1 MKALLTVLLLAI
13 LGVTT
18 TLALTCCTCDDLE
31 VTGTSSSPQIL
42 PCPFII
48 KVNKFAYKTN
58 DPEEYLT
65 VTLESR
71 GGGRFIN
78 QFMLQAVSIDSMGK
92 ALVANPGENG
102 FRAFTQI
109 PVEGHTVSTTSDC
122 EGKTVKSDTNLKF
135 DSKATKI
142 QFSFAP
148 RRIQGPIKF
157 RATFVDDQGNFWLR
171 EESEPIV
178 QIGGP
183 SLDPSIVRQ
192 NALPIIDPIHTDKC
206 GIEKGCYRVP
216 EGCWEPYC
224 DYIATWRPLSRVGT
238 EYMIEMSARVNGITD
253 RHVSLALSEDIRWGD
268 DRVFECVHEGGTG
281 LTKVYQA
288 KSIDHSTQR
297 FKNPGDGID
306 DSCELYGLKCGGQFL
321 EGRVRCRFVVRSS
334 RTINSLPLSG
344 SYHVLM
350 YSGPA
355 ENTLTAPHRYGYGEY
370 PVASPDMV
378 SLADISINM
387 QGFARYPLVKA
398 HGILMILAW
407 CFFGTVGLLMTKY
420 YKPMWPNKR
429 FYGQRYW
436 FVAHFNCMAWLFIFV
451 LIAFIL
457 IFVEA
462 GGYSKVDYFPLDA
475 HPVMGIIIFCCVI
488 INPIIAL
495 LRPADDHDCR
505 PCVNWVHWAF
515 GTVAWCL
522 AIPNMFIGMSFGKAH
537 VPWWATWILFIYIL
551 FHIIVE
557 ITLEIHQCCT
567 HKKNKGSPFG
577 NAVHPKNTQL
587 SSSVVQNHSLG
598 SVQEEISVQNSFHGE
613 TNDNIVLGPSPLV
626 MFPTCVGKVC
636 KNFARCSI
644 QDSQAKCYCPLG
656 YTGKLCD
663 TERIVKYPQ
672 FMGDSFLTLPPITSG
687 YRDIEISV
695 EFKPASDSGLLLFS
709 SEHSQAKGDFFS
721 LVLVNGFVEFRF
733 DCGTGPAVIRS
744 PNHVKIGQWNQV
756 KAKRSESQGWLWMNG
771 HGPVSGFSQGSY
783 TRITLRTS
791 LYVGG
796 YQNISPIRSRVNMW
810 SGFRGCVQSLVIN
823 QWQYDFRKSVRGEPK
838 IAINNGRSALVT
850 DVMGKLG
857 DAIDGQNIED
867 CSKNVCDDNV
877 CHNGGTCK
885 IISPDQYVCLCP
897 LGFYGPDCIQSGK
910 VQVPEFKGHS
920 VLQYQGLGRN
930 SLSYTEIEMIIKP
943 TVSEGV
949 MLYNGYTNNRQGDYI
964 SVLMRQGYVEF
975 QFDLGTGPA
984 FIRSS
989 KPLSLKKWHRVK
1001 VSRTGLQGV
1010 LEVDNQSPVQGLSKG
1025 AFTQLTLLQPL
1036 FIGGHPN
1043 FDITS
1048 KYLNMSTSFKGCIQK
1063 FIINDRPVDLVE
1075 EAAEGYNVEPCSH
1088 PCNTKPCQ
1096 NSGLCVP
1103 KLGLYGCSCPIG
1115 FTDSHCER
1123 NLTIFTAK
1131 FRGSGFLS
1139 YDDKDIR
1146 KRVSGRKSNI
1156 HLKIRGHS
1164 LDGLLFWTSKTLP
1177 VKQEGED
1184 FLALGFRNG
1193 SLLFHYNLGFGRALI
1208 SYNRTLLS
1216 DGKWH
1221 SIKVQRNGQHGSL
1234 IVDDTHVVKG
1244 KSPGRF
1250 NDLNINGPVY
1260 IGGMPDVSYNTMSLY
1275 ETGFV
1280 GCIRDVILSNDFPV
1294 KLMESATEGQ
1304 RISQCAGY

>member
-1 MKALLTVLLLAI
+1 MKALLTVLLLAT

-18 TLALTCCTCDDLE
+18 TLALNCCTCDDLE

-78 QFMLQAVSIDSMGK
+78 QFMLQAVSIDAMGK
-92 ALVANPGENG
+92 VLVANPGENG
-102 FRAFTQI
+102 FKAFTQI
-109 PVEGHTVSTTSDC
+109 PVDGHSVSTTSDC

-183 SLDPSIVRQ
+183 ALDPSIVRQ

-297 FKNPGDGID
+297 FKNPVDGID
-306 DSCELYGLKCGGQFL
+306 DSCELYGLRCGGQFL

-334 RTINSLPLSG
+334 RTIKSLPLSG
-344 SYHVLM
+344 SYHALM

-355 ENTLTAPHRYGYGEY
+355 ENSLTAPHRYGYGEY
-370 PVASPDMV
+370 PVASPDMI

-387 QGFARYPLVKA
+387 EGFARYPLVKA

-505 PCVNWVHWAF
+505 PCVNWIHWAF

-567 HKKNKGSPFG
+567 HKKNKERRKKYEFQKRE
-577 NAVHPKNTQL
+577 NPKA
-587 SSSVVQNHSLG
+587 
-598 SVQEEISVQNSFHGE
+598 
-613 TNDNIVLGPSPLV
+613 NIPEPEPAGRIFKRN
-626 MFPTCVGKVC
+626 MFIAHFIVTC
-636 KNFARCSI
+636 
-644 QDSQAKCYCPLG
+644 
-656 YTGKLCD
+656 
-663 TERIVKYPQ
+663 IVALI
-672 FMGDSFLTLPPITSG
+672 M
-687 YRDIEISV
+687 V
-695 EFKPASDSGLLLFS
+695 
-709 SEHSQAKGDFFS
+709 
-721 LVLVNGFVEFRF
+721 
-733 DCGTGPAVIRS
+733 
-744 PNHVKIGQWNQV
+744 
-756 KAKRSESQGWLWMNG
+756 
-771 HGPVSGFSQGSY
+771 
-783 TRITLRTS
+783 
-791 LYVGG
+791 
-796 YQNISPIRSRVNMW
+796 
-810 SGFRGCVQSLVIN
+810 
-823 QWQYDFRKSVRGEPK
+823 
-838 IAINNGRSALVT
+838 IAI
-850 DVMGKLG
+850 
-857 DAIDGQNIED
+857 
-867 CSKNVCDDNV
+867 
-877 CHNGGTCK
+877 
-885 IISPDQYVCLCP
+885 
-897 LGFYGPDCIQSGK
+897 
-910 VQVPEFKGHS
+910 
-920 VLQYQGLGRN
+920 
-930 SLSYTEIEMIIKP
+930 
-943 TVSEGV
+943 
-949 MLYNGYTNNRQGDYI
+949 
-964 SVLMRQGYVEF
+964 
-975 QFDLGTGPA
+975 
-984 FIRSS
+984 
-989 KPLSLKKWHRVK
+989 
-1001 VSRTGLQGV
+1001 
-1010 LEVDNQSPVQGLSKG
+1010 
-1025 AFTQLTLLQPL
+1025 
-1036 FIGGHPN
+1036 
-1043 FDITS
+1043 
-1048 KYLNMSTSFKGCIQK
+1048 
-1063 FIINDRPVDLVE
+1063 
-1075 EAAEGYNVEPCSH
+1075 AA
-1088 PCNTKPCQ
+1088 
-1096 NSGLCVP
+1096 
-1103 KLGLYGCSCPIG
+1103 
-1115 FTDSHCER
+1115 
-1123 NLTIFTAK
+1123 A
-1131 FRGSGFLS
+1131 
-1139 YDDKDIR
+1139 
-1146 KRVSGRKSNI
+1146 
-1156 HLKIRGHS
+1156 
-1164 LDGLLFWTSKTLP
+1164 
-1177 VKQEGED
+1177 
-1184 FLALGFRNG
+1184 
-1193 SLLFHYNLGFGRALI
+1193 
-1208 SYNRTLLS
+1208 
-1216 DGKWH
+1216 
-1221 SIKVQRNGQHGSL
+1221 
-1234 IVDDTHVVKG
+1234 
-1244 KSPGRF
+1244 
-1250 NDLNINGPVY
+1250 
-1260 IGGMPDVSYNTMSLY
+1260 
-1275 ETGFV
+1275 
-1280 GCIRDVILSNDFPV
+1280 
-1294 KLMESATEGQ
+1294 
-1304 RISQCAGY
+1304 